1 MKLLPSVFV
10 IGQSAM
16 WSGVWRVRNFIVENS
31 ITFHRYD
38 VFHVGL
44 LLHSLI
50 FTDDQNYTKILE
62 SDRLAAAI
70 CARELRNSI
79 FKRREVLLLL
89 GAIHIYIDLLFLL
102 ARY

>member
-70 CARELRNSI
+70 CARELRNLSSSDGKYC
-79 FKRREVLLLL
+79 FSWVPF
-89 GAIHIYIDLLFLL
+89 IYTLICYF
-102 ARY
+102 Y

>member
-1 MKLLPSVFV
+1 MEWCLEGEEFYCRKQHNVSSL
-10 IGQSAM
+10 
-16 WSGVWRVRNFIVENS
+16 RR
-31 ITFHRYD
+31 
-38 VFHVGL
+38 

-79 FKRREVLLLL
+79 FKRRAVLLLL

>member
-16 WSGVWRVRNFIVENS
+16 WSGVWKVRNFTVENS

-50 FTDDQNYTKILE
+50 FTDDQNCT
-62 SDRLAAAI
+62 
-70 CARELRNSI
+70 
-79 FKRREVLLLL
+79 
-89 GAIHIYIDLLFLL
+89 
-102 ARY
+102 